1 MIAHFSEFTSGPTDC
16 TSNDDGC
23 EIGGSR
29 EYLTTPDPLDL
40 RITTPAWAE
49 QKEAL
54 GVNDQSILEEED
66 VRLPQMALSLPV
78 DTLRRDTDSRTR
90 AFDED
95 STSTLDTELSQG
107 GRENTVSIDLIITAE
122 MGSNN
127 IKSDMASSHSDDKS
141 KTVIKQGKTR
151 EFTGGDIKDSKEV
164 VTLAGGDCDS
174 NGGCHNEAPAGSESQ
189 PVQGNKG
196 GLRRSGSSC
205 SNESTQSNGS
215 CVNEEEIAEIGI
227 SDVETG
233 NIKSSEPVTP
243 LPSTATQLLDCSA
256 NGANCRKAT
265 SFGFDEVFAELD
277 LIPGHDDEA
286 TTVKFFLTEHTTDPV
301 DLTTDGMTEGQ
312 FTEMTSESPKGSV
325 CHAESTTMMSGNDTK
340 NPNTSRE
347 ECESESSTE
356 DAPGKGEEMEGLL
369 SELEGLKAFEIGLSG
384 RDQKIVLAL
393 MELEELR
400 GKQHDMKHEIQVEDI
415 RYMKCK
421 EYRQGI

>member
-1 MIAHFSEFTSGPTDC
+1 MIAHFSEFTTGPTDC

-23 EIGGSR
+23 ENGGSR

-49 QKEAL
+49 QEEAL
-54 GVNDQSILEEED
+54 GVNDLSMLEEED
-66 VRLPQMALSLPV
+66 VILPQMAFLSPV
-78 DTLRRDTDSRTR
+78 DTLKRDTDSRTR

-95 STSTLDTELSQG
+95 STSTLDT
-107 GRENTVSIDLIITAE
+107 ENTVSIDLIITAE

-151 EFTGGDIKDSKEV
+151 EFTGDIKDSKEV

-174 NGGCHNEAPAGSESQ
+174 NGACHNEAPAGSESQ
-189 PVQGNKG
+189 GNKG
-196 GLRRSGSSC
+196 GLRRNGSSC
-205 SNESTQSNGS
+205 SNESSQSNGS
-215 CVNEEEIAEIGI
+215 CVNEEERAEIGI

-340 NPNTSRE
+340 NPNTSME

-356 DAPGKGEEMEGLL
+356 DAPEKGEEMEGLL
-369 SELEGLKAFEIGLSG
+369 AELEGLKAFEIGLSG

-400 GKQHDMKHEIQVEDI
+400 GKQHDMKHEIQVGDI